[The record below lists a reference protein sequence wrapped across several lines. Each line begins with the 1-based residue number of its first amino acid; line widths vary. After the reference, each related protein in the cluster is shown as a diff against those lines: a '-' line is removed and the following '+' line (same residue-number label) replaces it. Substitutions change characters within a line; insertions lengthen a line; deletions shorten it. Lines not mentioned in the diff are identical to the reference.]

1 MPQIYGI
8 KHNISGAV
16 NNLYMN
22 VFSSDKLPEGANCTM
37 ENFLKGKKHIHFIG
51 IGGSGMY
58 PLAQIL
64 HKQGYYL
71 TGSDNNETE
80 TLKAVR
86 AMGIPVYMGQRAENI
101 EGADLI
107 VHTAAIMAD
116 NPELIAAK
124 ASGAQV
130 IERSVLLG
138 LVTSM
143 YDNAVCVCGTHG
155 KTTTTSMLTHIFL
168 ADGNDLTA
176 VIGGKLKAIG
186 GSGICGTSDTMV
198 CEACEFVDT
207 FLKLYP
213 DTAVVLNIDCDHL
226 DYFRTMENMKRSFTK
241 FCNMTTKLIV
251 YNGDDENTV
260 EAVSAA
266 KETKA
271 RLVPFGSSDGNDYYP
286 ANIEHI
292 SDFNTEFD
300 LYHSGSL
307 VGRAAIHVPGEHNVL
322 NAVAAIAAA
331 LENGCR
337 FESAVKG
344 LAEFH
349 GAVRRFEKLAEVN
362 GITFVDDYAHHPTEV
377 RSLLETAKAMNFR
390 RVWAVHQ
397 PFTYSRTATLLNE
410 FADALSIADR
420 VVLTEIMGSREKN
433 TYNIYS
439 KDLAEKIDGAV
450 WFPTFDEVADYVVKN
465 AESGDLVLTFGCGD
479 VYKVGYLM
487 IEKLGGKLL

>member
-1 MPQIYGI
+1 
-8 KHNISGAV
+8 
-16 NNLYMN
+16 
-22 VFSSDKLPEGANCTM
+22 M
-37 ENFLKGKKHIHFIG
+37 ENFLTGKKHIHFIG

-101 EGADLI
+101 GDADLI

-124 ASGAQV
+124 ESGALV
-130 IERSVLLG
+130 VERSVLLG
-138 LVTSM
+138 LISGM
-143 YDNAVCVCGTHG
+143 FDNAVCVCGTHG

-226 DYFRTMENMKRSFTK
+226 DYFKTMENLKRSFTK
-241 FCNMTTKLIV
+241 FCEMTTKLVV
-251 YNGDDENTV
+251 YNGDDANTV
-260 EAVSAA
+260 EAVNAA
-266 KETKA
+266 QLKA
-271 RLVPFGSSDGNDYYP
+271 RTVTFGWKDSNDYSP
-286 ANIEHI
+286 RNIRKVN
-292 SDFNTEFD
+292 DFHTEFE
-300 LYHSGSL
+300 LYKNGGSL
-307 VGRAAIHVPGEHNVL
+307 GNVTVHVPGRHNIL
-322 NAVAAIAAA
+322 NAVAACAAA
-331 LENGCR
+331 LENGCA

-344 LAEFH
+344 LEEFH

-377 RSLLETAKAMNFR
+377 RSLLETAKGMDFK

-410 FADALSIADR
+410 FAEALSIADK

-439 KDLAEKIDGAV
+439 KDLAEKIGGAV
-450 WFPTFDEVADYVVKN
+450 WFPTFEEVADYVVQN
-465 AESGDLVLTFGCGD
+465 AQPGDLVITFGCGD

-487 IEKLGGKLL
+487 IDKEKAQAGA

>member
-1 MPQIYGI
+1 M
-8 KHNISGAV
+8 
-16 NNLYMN
+16 
-22 VFSSDKLPEGANCTM
+22 F
-37 ENFLKGKKHIHFIG
+37 
-51 IGGSGMY
+51 

-86 AMGIPVYMGQRAENI
+86 SMGIPVYMGQRAENI

-124 ASGAQV
+124 ASGVPV

-138 LVTSM
+138 LITSM

-168 ADGNDLTA
+168 ADGNDLSA

-186 GSGICGTSDTMV
+186 GSGLCGTSDTMV

-226 DYFRTMENMKRSFTK
+226 DYFKTMENMKRSFTK
-241 FCNMTTKLIV
+241 FCSMTTKLIV
-251 YNGDDENTV
+251 YNGGDANTV
-260 EAVSAA
+260 EAVGAA
-266 KETKA
+266 ETNA
-271 RLVPFGSSDGNDYYP
+271 RLVTFGWDSGNDWYP
-286 ANIEHI
+286 ANIEKLD
-292 SDFNTEFD
+292 DFDTEFD
-300 LYHSGSL
+300 VYRGDEKL
-307 VGRAAIHVPGEHNVL
+307 GRVTIRVPGQHNVL
-322 NAVAAIAAA
+322 NAVAAVAAA
-331 LENGCR
+331 VENGCR

-344 LAEFH
+344 LGEFR

-377 RSLLETAKAMNFR
+377 KSLLETAKAMNFR

-410 FADALSIADR
+410 FAEALGIADR

-439 KDLAEKIDGAV
+439 KDLAAKIDGAV
-450 WFPTFDEVADYVVKN
+450 WFPTFEEVADYVVKN
-465 AESGDLVLTFGCGD
+465 AESGDLVITLGCGD

>member
-1 MPQIYGI
+1 
-8 KHNISGAV
+8 
-16 NNLYMN
+16 
-22 VFSSDKLPEGANCTM
+22 M
-37 ENFLKGKKHIHFIG
+37 ENFLIGKKHIHFIG
-51 IGGSGMY
+51 IGGSGMF

-64 HKQGYYL
+64 HGQGYYL

-86 AMGIPVYMGQRAENI
+86 NMGIPVFMGQRAENI

-124 ASGAQV
+124 NSGVPV

-138 LVTSM
+138 LITSM

-155 KTTTTSMLTHIFL
+155 KTTATSMLTHIFL

-186 GSGICGTSDTMV
+186 GSGICGKSDVMV

-213 DTAVVLNIDCDHL
+213 DTAVILNIDCDHL
-226 DYFRTMENMKRSFTK
+226 DYFKTMDNLKLSFTK
-241 FCNMTTKLIV
+241 FCNLTTKKII
-251 YNGDDENTV
+251 YNGDDKNTV

-266 KETKA
+266 ESAAEFIT
-271 RLVPFGSSDGNDYYP
+271 FGRSESNKYYP
-286 ANIEHI
+286 QNIRKI
-292 SDFNTEFD
+292 SDFHTEFD
-300 LYHSGSL
+300 LYRDGES
-307 VGRAAIHVPGEHNVL
+307 VTTVAIHVPGDHNVL
-322 NAVAAIAAA
+322 NAVAACAAA

-337 FESAVKG
+337 PESLAKG
-344 LAEFH
+344 LSTFF
-349 GAVRRFEKLAEVN
+349 GAVRRFEKLAEIN

-377 RSLLETAKAMNFR
+377 TSLLKTAKSMNFK

-397 PFTYSRTATLLNE
+397 PFTYSRTATLINE
-410 FADALSIADR
+410 FAEALKIADR

-439 KDLAEKIDGAV
+439 KDLAEKIDGAI
-450 WFPTFDEVADYVVKN
+450 WFPTFEEVARYVVDN
-465 AESGDLVLTFGCGD
+465 AESGDLVITFGCGD
-479 VYKVGYLM
+479 VYKVGYRM
-487 IEKLGGKLL
+487 IEMLGGKMN

>member
-1 MPQIYGI
+1 
-8 KHNISGAV
+8 
-16 NNLYMN
+16 
-22 VFSSDKLPEGANCTM
+22 M

-51 IGGSGMY
+51 IGGSGMF

-86 AMGIPVYMGQRAENI
+86 AMGIPVQMGQRAGNI

-124 ASGAQV
+124 ASGVPV

-138 LVTSM
+138 LITSM

-155 KTTTTSMLTHIFL
+155 KTTTTSMLTEIFI

-186 GSGICGTSDTMV
+186 GSGICGMSDTMV

-251 YNGDDENTV
+251 YNGDDANTV
-260 EAVSAA
+260 DAVGAA
-266 KETKA
+266 DTKA
-271 RLVPFGSSDGNDYYP
+271 RLVTFGWDEKNDYYP
-286 ANIEHI
+286 GNVNKI
-292 SDFNTEFD
+292 SDFNTEFE
-300 LYHSGSL
+300 LYKNGVSL
-307 VGRAAIHVPGEHNVL
+307 GKVAVHVPGRHNVL
-322 NAVAAIAAA
+322 NAVAACAAA
-331 LENGCR
+331 LENGCKL
-337 FESAVKG
+337 EALVNG
-344 LAEFH
+344 LADFH
-349 GAVRRFEKLAEVN
+349 GAVRRFEKLSEVN

-377 RSLLETAKAMNFR
+377 KSLLETAKAMDFK
-390 RVWAVHQ
+390 RVLAVHQ

-410 FADALSIADR
+410 FAEALKIADR

-465 AESGDLVLTFGCGD
+465 AESGDLVITFGCGD

>member
-1 MPQIYGI
+1 
-8 KHNISGAV
+8 
-16 NNLYMN
+16 
-22 VFSSDKLPEGANCTM
+22 M

-51 IGGSGMY
+51 IGGSGMF

-86 AMGIPVYMGQRAENI
+86 AMGIPVQMGQRAGNI

-124 ASGAQV
+124 ASGVPV

-138 LVTSM
+138 LITSM

-155 KTTTTSMLTHIFL
+155 KTTTTSMLTEIFI

-251 YNGDDENTV
+251 YNGDDANTV
-260 EAVSAA
+260 DAVGAA
-266 KETKA
+266 DTKA
-271 RLVPFGSSDGNDYYP
+271 RLVTFGWDEKNDYYP
-286 ANIEHI
+286 GNVNKI
-292 SDFNTEFD
+292 SDFNTEFE
-300 LYHSGSL
+300 LYKNGVSL
-307 VGRAAIHVPGEHNVL
+307 GKVAVHVPGRHNVL
-322 NAVAAIAAA
+322 NAVAACAAA
-331 LENGCR
+331 LENGCKL
-337 FESAVKG
+337 EALVNG
-344 LAEFH
+344 LADFH
-349 GAVRRFEKLAEVN
+349 GAVRRFEKLSEVN

-377 RSLLETAKAMNFR
+377 KSLLETAKAMDFK
-390 RVWAVHQ
+390 RVLAVHQ

-410 FADALSIADR
+410 FAEALKIADR

-465 AESGDLVLTFGCGD
+465 AESGDLVITFGCGD